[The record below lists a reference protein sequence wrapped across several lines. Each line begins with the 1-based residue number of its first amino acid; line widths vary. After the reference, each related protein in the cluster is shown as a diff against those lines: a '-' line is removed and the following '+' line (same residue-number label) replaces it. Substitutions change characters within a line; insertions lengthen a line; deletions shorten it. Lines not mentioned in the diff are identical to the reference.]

1 MLSVQMGRYTETF
14 LQTKAEVFLEIHNML
29 KVVEQLGD
37 TEEGA
42 YERDYV
48 ARTRVLGDKF
58 DEDRHRTWYNLMTQ
72 EFTLYEQLEVM
83 IRSVS
88 F

>member
-1 MLSVQMGRYTETF
+1 MCRYTEKF

-29 KVVEQLGD
+29 KVVEQLVD

-42 YERDYV
+42 YEGDYV
-48 ARTRVLGDKF
+48 ARMRILSDKYN
-58 DEDRHRTWYNLMTQ
+58 EECHRTWYNLMTQ

-83 IRSVS
+83 ICSVS

>member
-1 MLSVQMGRYTETF
+1 MGRYTEKF

-29 KVVEQLGD
+29 KVVEKLAN
-37 TEEGA
+37 TEGA
-42 YERDYV
+42 YEGDYV
-48 ARTRVLGDKF
+48 ARMRVLSDKF
-58 DEDRHRTWYNLMTQ
+58 NEECHRTWYNLMTQ

-83 IRSVS
+83 TSSVS